1 MSRQAGSSGTTR
13 RAMQTGLGAVAFG
26 VHLLAAASVAY
37 ASPVTYSFTTG
48 EPSLNSCLDPAD
60 GLFKLCSAP
69 IYGNGTSVSGTFKYD
84 SAVLQSGSTAN
95 TSALYAGSLTDLA
108 GSSPS
113 GFSDPSGETSVGNDV
128 VLSNGSGDALLLAAE
143 SFVPAPFSVVPDDF
157 VGFSIGGGSSLRLVN
172 VRMFWMEGLLGAP
185 DFLSDQ
191 SLPATLPT
199 FEGRLALDFA
209 DVSSPSTIVAIVFF
223 DGLFVHAQSVPEPA
237 SAALLGIASLAL
249 GIRRRA
255 LGRVGGR
262 KAA

>member
-1 MSRQAGSSGTTR
+1 
-13 RAMQTGLGAVAFG
+13 
-26 VHLLAAASVAY
+26 
-37 ASPVTYSFTTG
+37 
-48 EPSLNSCLDPAD
+48 
-60 GLFKLCSAP
+60 
-69 IYGNGTSVSGTFKYD
+69 VSGTFEYD

-95 TSALYAGSLTDLA
+95 TSALYAGSLTNLA

-113 GFSDPSGETSVGNDV
+113 GFSDPSGRTSVGNDV
-128 VLSNGSGDALLLAAE
+128 VLSNGSGDALALAAE
-143 SFVPAPFSVVPDDF
+143 SFVAAPLSVVPDDF

-172 VRMFWMEGLLGAP
+172 VRLFWQEGLLGAP

-209 DVSSPSTIVAIVFF
+209 DVSSPSTIVSIAFF

-249 GIRRRA
+249 GIRRWA
-255 LGRVGGR
+255 LGRVVGR
-262 KAA
+262 KSA